1 MRVTEQKAECIM
13 IINPRFIIVLATF
26 VAFAIASVVPPASAA
41 ELPVVSSPKAV
52 RIAPALKK
60 PAAPIRVRVA
70 WWRSDLLPSGGRGY
84 ALLGVGFGF

>member
-1 MRVTEQKAECIM
+1 VTEQKAECVM
-13 IINPRFIIVLATF
+13 IVNPRFIIVLATF

-70 WWRSDLLPSGGRGY
+70 WRSDLLPSGGRGY

>member
-1 MRVTEQKAECIM
+1 MRVTEQKAKCIM

-70 WWRSDLLPSGGRGY
+70 WRSDLLPSGGRSY